1 MGQGLLSAAAISVK
15 KVAVCFL
22 YDIYY
27 TDTGNNDNTYIEAP
41 AIIDSARD
49 GQCG

>member
-1 MGQGLLSAAAISVK
+1 MGQGLLCAATISVK

-27 TDTGNNDNTYIEAP
+27 TDTGNNDNTYDSDEKEAREVQEK
-41 AIIDSARD
+41 AK
-49 GQCG
+49 